1 MTMKGAFVAA
11 AVAGMFAAAV
21 PAVSSADKS
30 AGGVKCEGGN
40 SCNGKG
46 ACKSATNT
54 CAGKNGC
61 GGKGWVMAKD
71 ADECKKL
78 QAANMKKK

>member
-21 PAVSSADKS
+21 PAVSSAAEKT
-30 AGGVKCEGGN
+30 AGVKCEGGN
-40 SCNGKG
+40 ACNGKG
-46 ACKSATNT
+46 QCKSATNA

-61 GGKGWVMAKD
+61 GGKGWVTAKD
-71 ADECKKL
+71 ADDCKKL
-78 QAANMKKK
+78 QAANKKK